1 MAYPDHII
9 LIGRF
14 PPPPDGQ
21 SMATQRLGDY
31 LDERST
37 VHRIN
42 TMIPAGASAWSKM
55 QHYRAAGRTLA
66 GLLERYPMAPILWT
80 SISPEPAGH
89 FRDVLTIFPH
99 LKDRRAIAVSHWGKF
114 ASVFEHSLTARSAR
128 KWLPRLDRI
137 VFTAPSLSEACAAWL
152 SPETRCVIPNTLDAA
167 LIPEAAHVTE
177 RIAAGRGTPIKVLF
191 LSNMI
196 REKGWEDVLE
206 AAARLKKDGMP
217 LEWIFAG
224 GWPKP
229 SDRPLFD
236 AAVAR
241 LGLTDS
247 VRYEG
252 LVQDRSQIAALH
264 LEADLFVLPSW
275 LREAQPL
282 SIMEAM
288 AAGTPC
294 IVAQDGGMPAMIGG
308 AADANDGTG
317 APAGRTVPARDPGAL
332 ADAVAT
338 LIEPAAWQ
346 QSAHSARR
354 QFEERFSPAV
364 VNTQWD
370 NLIEE
375 VTQA

>member
-1 MAYPDHII
+1 MTYPDHII

-21 SMATQRLGDY
+21 SMATKRLGDY
-31 LDERST
+31 LDERSA

-42 TMIPAGASAWSKM
+42 TMIPARASAWSKM

-99 LKDRRAIAVSHWGKF
+99 LKDRRVIAVSHWGKF
-114 ASVFEHSLTARSAR
+114 ASVFEHALTTRSAR
-128 KWLPRLDRI
+128 RWLPRLDRI
-137 VFTAPSLSEACAAWL
+137 VFTAPSLSEACARWL
-152 SPETRCVIPNTLDAA
+152 PAEKRCVIPNTLDAA
-167 LIPEAAHVTE
+167 LIPEAARVKE
-177 RIAAGRGTPIKVLF
+177 RIAAGPGTPIKVLF

-206 AAARLKKDGMP
+206 AAALLKKDGMTP
-217 LEWIFAG
+217 EWIFAG
-224 GWPKP
+224 GWPNP

-241 LGLTDS
+241 LGLADR
-247 VRYEG
+247 VRHEG
-252 LVQDRSQIAALH
+252 LVQDRSRIAALH

-294 IVAQDGGMPAMIGG
+294 IVAQDGGMPAMIGAAGG
-308 AADANDGTG
+308 AD

-338 LIEPAAWQ
+338 LIEPAAWNGAAQ
-346 QSAHSARR
+346 NART
-354 QFEERFSPAV
+354 QFEEHFAPAV

-370 NLIEE
+370 HVIEE
-375 VTQA
+375 VTRA